1 MKPKRIASTI
11 PTSTITVTVLFVAT
25 LALVGLYM
33 YLLSMSVVHVVL
45 RKELIHNIRA
55 TESEIAKLETS
66 YIQAQHA
73 ISERIASAN
82 QFSETNDKIF
92 VTRRS
97 DTLVFSGVSQ

>member
-1 MKPKRIASTI
+1 MKPKCIASTI
-11 PTSTITVTVLFVAT
+11 PLSTITVTVLFVAT

-66 YIQAQHA
+66 FIQAQHT
-73 ISERIASAN
+73 ISERISSSN
-82 QFSETNDKIF
+82 QFAETNDKIF
-92 VTRRS
+92 VMRRS
-97 DTLVFSGVSQ
+97 DTLVFSDLNQ